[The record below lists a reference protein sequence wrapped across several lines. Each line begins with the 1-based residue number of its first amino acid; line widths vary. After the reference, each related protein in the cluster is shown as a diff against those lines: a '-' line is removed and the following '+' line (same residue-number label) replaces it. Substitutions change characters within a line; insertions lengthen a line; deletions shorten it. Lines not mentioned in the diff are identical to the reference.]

1 MTAKAPNMPLTEIC
15 LPGNPAVPGTD
26 ADQPSATGE
35 NLLKMPCDETSD
47 AHYCSSTNQS
57 KEKNTHQITSPSP
70 DDTDEQSHAAH
81 DHIKV
86 SVTSSDPGLNTFPF
100 MRLPAEIR
108 LCVYDQLVAMP
119 VTRSPYGPRVQIYYT
134 KPSVGILRWIEGVF
148 VNDWEG
154 PSTHLDNK
162 AVTFEFMKRAIL
174 SLRQGTFSMHI
185 ILNDSNLLLDDTVD
199 DWFCLIKTLAG
210 VSAACPSPIDGMLRI
225 SVPADCIAHMRTVL
239 STPYTYGR
247 SLRPK
252 MWKVDMLEDD
262 T

>member
-1 MTAKAPNMPLTEIC
+1 
-15 LPGNPAVPGTD
+15 
-26 ADQPSATGE
+26 
-35 NLLKMPCDETSD
+35 
-47 AHYCSSTNQS
+47 
-57 KEKNTHQITSPSP
+57 
-70 DDTDEQSHAAH
+70 
-81 DHIKV
+81 
-86 SVTSSDPGLNTFPF
+86 

-119 VTRSPYGPRVQIYYT
+119 VTRSPYGPHVQIYYT
-134 KPSVGILRWIEGVF
+134 KPSVGILRVSRIVREEAYSIIERGCLQMYPSITVKVPATSSRANSLQHLYRIADLMGDLAYRFRRARQEDNEHCSTSNEMHRSTLLSLHQWIEGVF